1 MDTKQ
6 LKYFVAIVECG
17 GFARA
22 SRQLFIAQPALSQQ
36 IARLEQE
43 VGAPLLIRSARGVSP
58 TSNGYALFRHA
69 KFILRQL
76 DHAVALAR
84 QNTVEATGRVAVG
97 IAPTTTCQIGMPFL
111 ERIQEKYPGI
121 TLNIVEGLSG
131 HLQHMAASGQLDI
144 AILFTPNAVPD
155 WQCTPLLEEELFV
168 ILPCNSPLYARGQDT
183 ISLRE
188 VAELPLVL
196 PSRGHGLRRRID
208 VEYERIN
215 TTLMPIAE
223 IDSLPLLMSSL
234 AQGMGATI
242 KPLAAIH
249 VHGAGQAK
257 HWRSLRI
264 GDASITRT
272 NYVLTLPPDRMTDA
286 VALIHAE
293 LLELV
298 RDLVRRS
305 KWQGVELIG
314 EAPPAPESREP
325 RRVLVPHA

>member
-58 TSNGYALFRHA
+58 TANGYALFRHA

-84 QNTVEATGRVAVG
+84 QNTAEITGRVAVG
-97 IAPTTTCQIGMPFL
+97 IAPTTACQVGMPFL
-111 ERIQEKYPGI
+111 ERIQEKYPGV

-155 WQCTPLLEEELFV
+155 WQCTPLLDEELFV
-168 ILPCNSPLYARGQDT
+168 ILPCNSPLFPRGRDT
-183 ISLRE
+183 ITLQE
-188 VAELPLVL
+188 VADLPLVL
-196 PSRGHGLRRRID
+196 PSRGHGLRRRIEL
-208 VEYERIN
+208 EYERIN
-215 TTLMPIAE
+215 VSLVPVAE
-223 IDSLPLLMSSL
+223 IDSLPLLMSAL
-234 AQGMGATI
+234 AMGMGATI

-249 VHGAGQAK
+249 VHGAAQAK
-257 HWRSLRI
+257 SWRHLRI
-264 GDASITRT
+264 SDAAISRP
-272 NYVLTLPPDRMTDA
+272 NYVFSLPAERMTDA
-286 VALIHAE
+286 VARIHGE

-298 RDLVRRS
+298 RDLVRRAR
-305 KWQGVELIG
+305 WQGVELVE
-314 EAPPAPESREP
+314 EAAPEAREP
-325 RRVLVPHA
+325 RRLAVPHA